1 MIQHSGNLLAMMRL
15 SGKALSV
22 LKSLFNACSA
32 CFFLMMPSHACQQV
46 CWPAQHIVQIG
57 LLYLMSNHASDHH
70 QFSLHCWSCVWKT
83 DTKMHLPPSSMTQH
97 HHSLPHA
104 RHKAIVDKC
113 IERMLPDCRT
123 LWPGHAYVHICIG
136 TFTFLQYM
144 YFCCVLSML
153 FLVVISLLYMAYRDS
168 CRHNLIFLLRLKP
181 YPMRWHRVLC

>member
-57 LLYLMSNHASDHH
+57 LLCLMSNHASDHH

-104 RHKAIVDKC
+104 RHKAIEDKC
-113 IERMLPDCRT
+113 IERMLPGCCT
-123 LWPGHAYVHICIG
+123 LRPGHAYAYLHWHI
-136 TFTFLQYM
+136 
-144 YFCCVLSML
+144 YFSAIYV
-153 FLVVISLLYMAYRDS
+153 
-168 CRHNLIFLLRLKP
+168 FLLC
-181 YPMRWHRVLC
+181 VVNAFSSCD